1 MLQLNTVKI
10 EGSIPEI
17 LKKKKK
23 TRFSNSMTLGAQ
35 KLI

>member
-17 LKKKKK
+17 LKKKNKK
-23 TRFSNSMTLGAQ
+23 QGF
-35 KLI
+35 LIQ